1 MRECRHAHAEFVNW
15 LLTNPHIDIMQRNK
29 TANEA
34 VVDQVNVDQ
43 VNVDQVNVD
52 QVVADQIDAVNAID
66 EGDRLFILLP
76 KIMF

>member
-1 MRECRHAHAEFVNW
+1 
-15 LLTNPHIDIMQRNK
+15 MQRNK

-43 VNVDQVNVD
+43 V
-52 QVVADQIDAVNAID
+52 VVDQIDAVNAID